1 MKGAK
6 PSELKV
12 IQGGIVDAPPPPKH
26 LPKEVHTEWN
36 IVTTDLAGRKL
47 LAESTLGV
55 IETYCFARYQILE
68 CQKAIQQLGLFV
80 RNKDGVPKPNP
91 ANSTLQK
98 AQEMVARLAVELGL
112 TPSSRARKGL
122 SGPVKD
128 DDDGMDEFIG

>member
-1 MKGAK
+1 MKGVK

-12 IQGGIVDAPPPPKH
+12 IQGGIVDAPVAPKH

-36 IVTTDLAGRKL
+36 IVTSDLASRKL
-47 LAESTLGV
+47 LTESMLGV
-55 IETYCFARYQILE
+55 VETYCFARYQILE

-112 TPSSRARKGL
+112 TPSSRSRKGL
-122 SGPVKD
+122 SGPAEPAKD
-128 DDDGMDEFIG
+128 GIDEFI

>member
-12 IQGGIVDAPPPPKH
+12 IQGGIVDAPSPPKH

-36 IVTTDLAGRKL
+36 IVASDLAARKL
-47 LAESTLGV
+47 LSESMLGV

-68 CQKAIQQLGLFV
+68 CQKAIQELGLFV

-112 TPSSRARKGL
+112 TPSSRSRKGL
-122 SGPVKD
+122 SGPKD
-128 DDDGMDEFIG
+128 DEDEGINKFV

>member
-1 MKGAK
+1 MKGVR

-36 IVTTDLAGRKL
+36 IVAADLASRKL
-47 LAESTLGV
+47 LAESTLSV
-55 IETYCFARYQILE
+55 IENYCFALYQVRE
-68 CQKAIQQLGLFV
+68 CHNAIQELGMFV

-98 AQEMVARLAVELGL
+98 AQEIVARLAVELGL
-112 TPSSRARKGL
+112 TPSSRSRKGL
-122 SGPVKD
+122 SGPKKD
-128 DDDGMDEFIG
+128 EGEGIDEFL